1 MMDNTGNRR
10 ELVSTSISPHSQKVS
25 DRSAMTFYQN
35 GKLTTEISAQGYCH
49 VSGAQA
55 THMAQ
60 FDQTQEPNFLES
72 MKPIQSLACG
82 VTQCRTPPM
91 AI

>member
-25 DRSAMTFYQN
+25 DRSAMTFYKN

-60 FDQTQEPNFLES
+60 FDQTQEPNFFRVDEANTVLGMRS
-72 MKPIQSLACG
+72 DTMSYS
-82 VTQCRTPPM
+82 PM